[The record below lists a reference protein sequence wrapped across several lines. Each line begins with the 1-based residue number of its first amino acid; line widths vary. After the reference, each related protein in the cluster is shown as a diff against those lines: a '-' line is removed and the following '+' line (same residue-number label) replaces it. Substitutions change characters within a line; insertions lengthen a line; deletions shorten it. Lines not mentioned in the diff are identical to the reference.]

1 MYAFQKVGLIQRESY
16 LPLGYLKG
24 RIIKKGGF
32 IGGEGIHPGYGL
44 PILVGIFV
52 PKSMKSMHI
61 FARLQQESELA
72 RYGLYVRFRQAFLAC
87 HSQSAGLC
95 ALRRPH
101 DEVLTYQ
108 GPSPPQG
115 GPVGPSES

>member
-16 LPLGYLKG
+16 LPLEYLKG

-61 FARLQQESELA
+61 FARLQQESGTVWSICSIPSGVPSLP
-72 RYGLYVRFRQAFLAC
+72 
-87 HSQSAGLC
+87 QSISGPLC
-95 ALRRPH
+95 
-101 DEVLTYQ
+101 
-108 GPSPPQG
+108 
-115 GPVGPSES
+115 SEEAS